1 MSPGE
6 PPRDWDRELA
16 AIDKL
21 IATGAGDAPAAPAPA
36 GKRGAAPKPVPA
48 GGGGPVVPAGGR
60 RATFL
65 TWFRVILGVLLGA
78 ALTQWPYEKG
88 CGLPLFGYLGG
99 VGALVAVSLSGMTSS
114 WRSRS
119 GFAHL
124 LSVGLL
130 FWGATFAAM
139 EVLPRIG
146 YAKRTA
152 AWLCETGP
160 AQPAQRPARPQTP
173 PVSPSTAP
181 NPSTPLTPSTP
192 QRRDSL

>member
-6 PPRDWDRELA
+6 PPRDWDKELA

-21 IATGAGDAPAAPAPA
+21 IATGAGGAPAAPAPA
-36 GKRGAAPKPVPA
+36 GKRGAAPAPPA
-48 GGGGPVVPAGGR
+48 GGGQVGPVGGR
-60 RATFL
+60 RASFL

-99 VGALVAVSLSGMTSS
+99 VGALVAVSLSGMASS
-114 WRSRS
+114 WRTRS
-119 GFAHL
+119 AFANV

-130 FWGATFAAM
+130 FWGTALAAM

-146 YAKRTA
+146 YAKHTA
-152 AWLCETGP
+152 TWLCETRP
-160 AQPAQRPARPQTP
+160 AQPAPPTQRPAQPVPPAQGPAPQA
-173 PVSPSTAP
+173 AP
-181 NPSTPLTPSTP
+181 AGPSTP
-192 QRRDSL
+192 QRRDSF